1 MSSFLFLSD
10 FTASKKR
17 RAIVIADLKGEDLIL
32 CQITSAVRNDEYAV
46 PLTNPDFEE
55 GSFPTEKSSIHTN
68 KVFTA
73 DLYC

>member
-1 MSSFLFLSD
+1 M
-10 FTASKKR
+10 
-17 RAIVIADLKGEDLIL
+17 IADLKGEDLIL
-32 CQITSAVRNDEYAV
+32 CQITSAVRDDEYAA

-55 GSFPTEKSSIHTN
+55 SSFPTEKISIHTN